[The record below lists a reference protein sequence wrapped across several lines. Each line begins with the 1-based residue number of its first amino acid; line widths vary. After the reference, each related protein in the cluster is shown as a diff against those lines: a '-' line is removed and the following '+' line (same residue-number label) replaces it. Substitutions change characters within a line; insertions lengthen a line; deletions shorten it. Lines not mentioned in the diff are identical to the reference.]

1 MATKEEVEAKYCNI
15 CKNKNH
21 CRILCAVVTAALWD
35 LPCEKR
41 LLQMCEEKSRGA
53 DNG

>member
-1 MATKEEVEAKYCNI
+1 MATKEEIEAKYCNI
-15 CKNKNH
+15 CKNKKQ
-21 CRILCAVVTAALWD
+21 CRILCVVVTADLWD

-41 LLQMCEEKSRGA
+41 LLQMCEEKRRRA